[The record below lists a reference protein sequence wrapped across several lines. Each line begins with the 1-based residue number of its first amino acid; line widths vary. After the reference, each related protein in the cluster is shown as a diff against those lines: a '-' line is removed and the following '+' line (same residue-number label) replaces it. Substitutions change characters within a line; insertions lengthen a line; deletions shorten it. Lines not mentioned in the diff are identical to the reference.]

1 MSNNLKILACLV
13 IVYNL
18 IMTEYMLPPSLIS

>member
-1 MSNNLKILACLV
+1 MEIKLV

-18 IMTEYMLPPSLIS
+18 IQQTLVSM